1 MPNHQQRSCERTSG
15 IELAEIK
22 VLMLIKDVPPEDLRQ
37 VLDRSGVETLEQLD
51 WLTARN
57 FLYYLRS
64 L

>member
-1 MPNHQQRSCERTSG
+1 MTNYHRTHGERVSG

-22 VLMLIKDVPPEDLRQ
+22 VLMLIKEVHPQQLQRILEAK
-37 VLDRSGVETLEQLD
+37 GVETLEQLD

-57 FLYYLRS
+57 FLHYLRS

>member
-1 MPNHQQRSCERTSG
+1 MTNHHNRFSERLSG

-22 VLMLIKDVPPEDLRQ
+22 TLMLVKEVRSDQLQR
-37 VLDRSGVETLEQLD
+37 VLDAKGVRTLEQLD
-51 WLTARN
+51 WITARN

>member
-1 MPNHQQRSCERTSG
+1 MTDRHQRSCDKVSG

-22 VLMLIKDVPPEDLRQ
+22 TLMLVKDVRSELLQR
-37 VLDRSGVETLEQLD
+37 VLDAKGVETLEQLD

>member
-1 MPNHQQRSCERTSG
+1 MSENQERHCAKVSG

-22 VLMLIKDVPPEDLRQ
+22 TLMLVKDVRSELLQR
-37 VLDRSGVETLEQLD
+37 VLDAKGVETLEQLD

>member
-1 MPNHQQRSCERTSG
+1 MPDQHRRHWDRVSG

-22 VLMLIKDVPPEDLRQ
+22 TLMLIKEIHLQQLQR
-37 VLDRSGVETLEQLD
+37 VLDAKGVQTLEELD
-51 WLTARN
+51 PLTARN

>member
-1 MPNHQQRSCERTSG
+1 MSDQHQSTCHKISG

-22 VLMLIKDVPPEDLRQ
+22 TLMLIKEVNAGELQ
-37 VLDRSGVETLEQLD
+37 QILDAKGVATLEQLD

-57 FLYYLRS
+57 LLHYLRS